1 MTPVI
6 PGAPTP
12 GQPARMSLIC
22 SHDPQLC
29 FLLLPSLTRNYLT
42 AHMRHVR
49 PHLYPKAKHELPC
62 PRQAYRVWL
71 RPTGTLRSRPSPC
84 RLPTL
89 ATCTPT
95 PGPIGLLYRADWATQ
110 PNCGALTGP
119 SRHPC
124 AIYGRV
130 CMWIGR
136 VLCACAELSSS
147 IDTFLIVMLLHP
159 LYHSS
164 LFPRLALAPREGI
177 RSDTE
182 STFRKFHTHTL
193 SSHCPDNKTSY
204 KLVNGRRSDNH

>member
-1 MTPVI
+1 
-6 PGAPTP
+6 
-12 GQPARMSLIC
+12 MSSIR
-22 SHDPQLC
+22 SHDPQLP

-62 PRQAYRVWL
+62 PRQAYHVWL
-71 RPTGTLRSRPSPC
+71 RATGTLCSSPSPC
-84 RLPTL
+84 RPPTL

-110 PNCGALTGP
+110 PNCGVPTGP

-130 CMWIGR
+130 CMRIGR

-147 IDTFLIVMLLHP
+147 IDTFLIVMLLH

-164 LFPRLALAPREGI
+164 LSPRLVLA
-177 RSDTE
+177 
-182 STFRKFHTHTL
+182 STFRKFHTHTR
-193 SSHCPDNKTSY
+193 SSHCPNNITPLY
-204 KLVNGRRSDNH
+204 KPVKGARGRGRDNH